1 MSRTAFANHV
11 KQKTGYSPGRHLTQ
25 WRTHKTTKLLRAGQ
39 ASIARIAEAVNYQP
53 KVAFRKAYRPLI
65 GNSLGKVRREAI
77 YIFRTFL
84 RSLKA
89 LFFRHNSLYMIGPW
103 PVEREL
109 LSKATEHS

>member
-1 MSRTAFANHV
+1 MSSTAFANHV

-53 KVAFRKAYRPLI
+53 EIAFRKAYRALT
-65 GNSLGKVRREAI
+65 GNPPGKVRREAR

-89 LFFRHNSLYMIGPW
+89 LFFRHNSLYLIGPW
-103 PVEREL
+103 SVEREL
-109 LSKATEHS
+109 LSKTTEHS